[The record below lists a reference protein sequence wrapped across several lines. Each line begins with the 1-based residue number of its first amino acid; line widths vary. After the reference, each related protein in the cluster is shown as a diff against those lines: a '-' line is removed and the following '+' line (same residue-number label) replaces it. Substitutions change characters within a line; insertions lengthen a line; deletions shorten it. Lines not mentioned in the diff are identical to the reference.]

1 MGVVAAR
8 RSEVREVGAEIQAAA
23 TTTVAR
29 VDHMQIAGPVQ
40 QDAAQVMQSAA
51 AEVVA
56 VAAAATGWAGSPLI
70 VACAGDDQGAGQI
83 FDTSDSFGMVGRI
96 TSGPHRCV
104 LQEVTSSP
112 DITPERTTKLK
123 MSRFFATIKVVHT
136 TPIPFSITSRR
147 YAERWASLICR
158 RGPPE
163 WSPPSRPAR
172 RR

>member
-96 TSGPHRCV
+96 TSGPHRWV

-112 DITPERTTKLK
+112 DITPEGTTKLK
-123 MSRFFATIKVVHT
+123 MSRFLCHSLGNSGVFAKELLTIYL
-136 TPIPFSITSRR
+136 SS
-147 YAERWASLICR
+147 ASTV
-158 RGPPE
+158 
-163 WSPPSRPAR
+163 R
-172 RR
+172 RRSPTVTESLRK